1 MFNNPFREVA
11 AANRNQR
18 QQLDHLLRVT
28 APHERIILA
37 GIGLVLL
44 AAAAWVLFGSVV
56 RSVTLDGLLIEQGER
71 LEVVSNERGHL
82 VEFLVQ
88 PGDRV
93 EAGDPIARQSV
104 PELERETE
112 SLRTRVEL
120 LEDEIRQAGGNISI
134 QSALLSTARAAL
146 LQMEARSSASE
157 VIVSPAGGKVMAL
170 RARPGEYLPAG
181 ASVAQLR
188 NGRPGPPTAVLR
200 IPQQLAR
207 RIEPGMPAAVRVLGP
222 DSEIQELGGE
232 VGLVTTG
239 PIPGW
244 LAALPPAVES
254 AMSRVDVVFP
264 NLPDSSIPDGTA
276 CRVRL
281 VLGRQTPAALF
292 DLGRS

>member
-1 MFNNPFREVA
+1 M
-11 AANRNQR
+11 
-18 QQLDHLLRVT
+18 
-28 APHERIILA
+28 
-37 GIGLVLL
+37 
-44 AAAAWVLFGSVV
+44 
-56 RSVTLDGLLIEQGER
+56 
-71 LEVVSNERGHL
+71 
-82 VEFLVQ
+82 
-88 PGDRV
+88 
-93 EAGDPIARQSV
+93 EAGETIARQSV
-104 PELERETE
+104 PNWNAKRNRCGLG
-112 SLRTRVEL
+112 VEL
-120 LEDEIRQAGGNISI
+120 LQDESRQAGGNISV

-157 VIVSPAGGKVMAL
+157 LIVSPAGGKVMAL

-222 DSEIQELGGE
+222 VSEIQELGGE
-232 VGLVTTG
+232 VARVTSG
-239 PIPGW
+239 PIPDW

-254 AMSRVDVVFP
+254 AMSRVDVVLP
-264 NLPDSSIPDGTA
+264 NLPDSSIPDGTP

-292 DLGRS
+292 DFGRS